1 MTVRFARDASPETH
15 PTPKRTRSWFA
26 SMRVQRRLRCKGR
39 ARLPSANQERSTSD
53 STRTRSGRLSR
64 ALTERRFVAGRSR
77 AFPSL
82 LIRSKGIRPRLSPRR
97 GSRAHD
103 STQSPSSHL
112 ESYAPRAA
120 RSSVPTPRRW
130 PRLRVEPSPARA
142 ALAAERTTREG
153 ECLVSSSRLG
163 TRALVRCCTARVESL
178 FMKVRIGGGAPRAWA
193 ARAGSGKCELT
204 RARGDLGAGSLSLP
218 LRDLPLSSLRLLPP
232 ESSLKSSLFQV
243 SESLSLRPSTP
254 SRRAS
259 DTAHTPRRPRARA
272 HAHAPMCTPRD
283 PLGPRTL
290 ARRSRAHA
298 QALAL
303 LPDPCPRHARRARD
317 RTRALRDAP
326 RETSEAR
333 RGDATMRTAK
343 PPRPRCEVTLE
354 RSTASRG
361 FPSHRS
367 PRRPCSTPK
376 HACTLP

>member
-1 MTVRFARDASPETH
+1 MRGWAFTYACLNLWGKGRLLAESTRLSFGFVGGFDSREHENRTSTSLAQGVNRKFGMTVRFARDASPETH

-163 TRALVRCCTARVESL
+163 TRALV
-178 FMKVRIGGGAPRAWA
+178 
-193 ARAGSGKCELT
+193 
-204 RARGDLGAGSLSLP
+204 LSAL
-218 LRDLPLSSLRLLPP
+218 
-232 ESSLKSSLFQV
+232 
-243 SESLSLRPSTP
+243 
-254 SRRAS
+254 RAS
-259 DTAHTPRRPRARA
+259 S
-272 HAHAPMCTPRD
+272 
-283 PLGPRTL
+283 
-290 ARRSRAHA
+290 RS
-298 QALAL
+298 
-303 LPDPCPRHARRARD
+303 
-317 RTRALRDAP
+317 
-326 RETSEAR
+326 S
-333 RGDATMRTAK
+333 
-343 PPRPRCEVTLE
+343 
-354 RSTASRG
+354 
-361 FPSHRS
+361 
-367 PRRPCSTPK
+367 
-376 HACTLP
+376 